1 MGPADLAQ
9 ILRPIK
15 ETFAGA
21 DFPALLVGLG
31 RADDAA
37 VYQLDSERALI
48 QTVDFFP
55 PVVDDP
61 YTYGAIAAANAL
73 SDIYA
78 MGGEALFALNI
89 AAFPKWLGRDIIS
102 EILRG
107 GAEKVR
113 EAGAAVAGGHTID
126 DEEPKFGLCVTGM
139 VHPQRILT
147 KGGAR
152 PGDAL
157 VLTKPLGVGLITTV
171 LKAGLA
177 EPDYVA
183 GAVASMLRL
192 NRAAAQAAQAA
203 GVHAGT
209 DITGFALIGHAL
221 EMAELS
227 EACLRFRRADVPF
240 LDGARRYA
248 DEWLFPAGSNHNQ
261 GYFGARVSFAAGIPE
276 EEQLLLFSP
285 ETSGGLLLA
294 VAPERLDLLLA
305 ECQRREQPAWVV
317 GDVSAGAGVAVV

>member
-1 MGPADLAQ
+1 MGPADLTQ
-9 ILRPIK
+9 ILRPVK
-15 ETFAGA
+15 ETFAGVDA
-21 DFPALLVGLG
+21 PALLVGLG

-78 MGGEALFALNI
+78 MGGEAIFALNI
-89 AAFPKWLGRDIIS
+89 AAFPKWLDRAIIG
-102 EILRG
+102 EIMRG

-113 EAGAAVAGGHTID
+113 EAGAVVAGGHTID
-126 DEEPKFGLCVTGM
+126 DEEPKFGLCVAGI

-171 LKAGLA
+171 LKAGVA
-177 EPDYVA
+177 EPAHVA

-192 NRAAAQAAQAA
+192 NRAAAQAAQAVGA
-203 GVHAGT
+203 HAAT
-209 DITGFALIGHAL
+209 DITGFSLLGHAQ
-221 EMAELS
+221 EMAEL
-227 EACLRFRRADVPF
+227 AGARLRFRYSDIPV

-248 DEWLFPAGSNHNQ
+248 EEWLFPGGSNLNQ
-261 GYFGARVSFAAGIPE
+261 EYFGAQVRFAAGISE

-294 VAPERLDLLLA
+294 VAPARLEALLA
-305 ECQRREQPAWVV
+305 ECARRQQPAWAIGEVI
-317 GDVSAGAGVAVV
+317 AGAGVAVE

>member
-1 MGPADLAQ
+1 MGPGDLAQ
-9 ILRPIK
+9 VLRPLK
-15 ETFAGA
+15 DLFRSE
-21 DFPALLVGLG
+21 DFPQLLVGLG

-37 VYQLDSERALI
+37 VYRLDDQRALI

-78 MGGEALFALNI
+78 MGGEVLFALNV
-89 AAFPKWLGRDIIS
+89 AAFPKWLGREVIG

-113 EAGAAVAGGHTID
+113 EAGGAIAGGHTID
-126 DEEPKFGLCVTGM
+126 DEEPKFGMCVTGI
-139 VHPQRILT
+139 VHPDRILT

-171 LKAGLA
+171 LKAGAA
-177 EPDYVA
+177 EPAYVEE
-183 GAVASMLRL
+183 AVASMLRL
-192 NRAAAQAAQAA
+192 NRAASQAAQAA
-203 GVHAGT
+203 GVHAAT
-209 DITGFALIGHAL
+209 DITGFSLLGHGV

-227 EACLRFRRADVPF
+227 GAQLRFELARLP
-240 LDGARRYA
+240 LLPGAREYA
-248 DEWLFPAGSNHNQ
+248 EEWLFPAGSNNNQ
-261 GYFGARVSFAAGIPE
+261 DYFGDRVVFASHITDE
-276 EEQLLLFSP
+276 ERLMLFTP
-285 ETSGGLLLA
+285 ETSGGLLVA
-294 VAPERLDLLLA
+294 VSPARLEALLE
-305 ECQRREQPAWVV
+305 ECRRRDQPAWVIGEV
-317 GDVSAGAGVAVV
+317 VAGAGVAVG